1 MKLAM
6 EEMKA
11 WVTKQTLVIEAEKSS
26 QDETLATLKALT
38 LTLTLILT
46 PPLTLPLTTPLNVNL
61 DSEEGAPTTLT
72 LTLTLTLIEG
82 GAPPD
87 EGTTTT
93 GTFTDTRG
101 V

>member
-46 PPLTLPLTTPLNVNL
+46 LPPTTPLNVNL